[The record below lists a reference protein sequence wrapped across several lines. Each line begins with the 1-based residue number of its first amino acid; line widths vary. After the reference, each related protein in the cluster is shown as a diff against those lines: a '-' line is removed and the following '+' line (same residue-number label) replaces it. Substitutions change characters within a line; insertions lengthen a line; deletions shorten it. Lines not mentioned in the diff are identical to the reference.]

1 MVVYLNKRY
10 LIYLD
15 NKKKPYIPEDYRYL
29 IKHIRS
35 LMEDFSMME
44 VREVRISSY
53 FIEIDLSAY
62 KFEHDLFQNAIT
74 SRLTSIGTIL
84 YCDDLSVSEHCLT
97 KKNVID
103 HAIFL
108 FNVERFWKSH
118 EVLEGLWKE
127 SSGAEKRIL
136 NGIILIN
143 AAFVHYQKNELDI
156 FISILKRSLEKL
168 SESFGRFYSL
178 DLSQIKE
185 EVTKIIINKNHSHNF
200 KIFLYRE

>member
-1 MVVYLNKRY
+1 MARRY

-15 NKKKPYIPEDYRYL
+15 NKKKSFIPEDYKYL

-35 LMEDFSMME
+35 LMEDFSMIE

-53 FIEIDLSAY
+53 FIEIDLSVY
-62 KFEHDLFQNAIT
+62 NLEQDLFQNAIS
-74 SRLTSIGTIL
+74 SRLASVGSVL
-84 YCDDLSVSEHCLT
+84 YFDDLSVSEHFLT
-97 KKNVID
+97 KKNVLD
-103 HAIFL
+103 HAVFL
-108 FNVERFWKSH
+108 FNIERFWKSH

-156 FISILKRSLEKL
+156 FVSILKRSLEKL
-168 SESFGRFYSL
+168 SEGFGKFYSL
-178 DLSQIKE
+178 DLNQVKD
-185 EVTKIIINKNHSHNF
+185 EVTKIIIDKNYCHDF
-200 KIFLYRE
+200 KIFLYQE

>member
-1 MVVYLNKRY
+1 MYYMAKRY

-15 NKKKPYIPEDYRYL
+15 NKKKSFIPEDYKYL

-35 LMEDFSMME
+35 LMEDFSMIE

-53 FIEIDLSAY
+53 FIEIDLSAND
-62 KFEHDLFQNAIT
+62 FEQDLFQNAIS
-74 SRLTSIGTIL
+74 SRLASVGFVL
-84 YCDDLSVSEHCLT
+84 YCDDLSVSEHFLT
-97 KKNVID
+97 KKNVLD
-103 HAIFL
+103 HAVFL
-108 FNVERFWKSH
+108 FNIERFWKSH

-168 SESFGRFYSL
+168 SESFGKFYSL
-178 DLSQIKE
+178 DLNQIKD
-185 EVTKIIINKNHSHNF
+185 EVTKIIIDKYFCHNF
-200 KIFLYRE
+200 KIFLYQE

>member
-1 MVVYLNKRY
+1 MARRY

-15 NKKKPYIPEDYRYL
+15 NKKKSYIPEDYKYL

-35 LMEDFSMME
+35 LMVDFSMIE

-53 FIEIDLSAY
+53 FIEIDLSVY
-62 KFEHDLFQNAIT
+62 NLKQDLFQNAIS
-74 SRLTSIGTIL
+74 SRLASVGSVL
-84 YCDDLSVSEHCLT
+84 YFDDLSVSEHFLT
-97 KKNVID
+97 KKNVLD
-103 HAIFL
+103 HAVFL
-108 FNVERFWKSH
+108 FNIERFWKSH

-156 FISILKRSLEKL
+156 FVSILKRSLEKL
-168 SESFGRFYSL
+168 SESFGNFYSL
-178 DLSQIKE
+178 DLNQIKD
-185 EVTKIIINKNHSHNF
+185 EVTKIIIDKNYCHNF
-200 KIFLYRE
+200 KIFLY

>member
-1 MVVYLNKRY
+1 MYFMNKRY

-15 NKKKPYIPEDYRYL
+15 NKKKLFIPGDYKYL

-35 LMEDFSMME
+35 LMEDFSMIE

-53 FIEIDLSAY
+53 FIEIDLSAND
-62 KFEHDLFQNAIT
+62 FEQDLFQNAIS
-74 SRLTSIGTIL
+74 SRLASVGSIL
-84 YCDDLSVSEHCLT
+84 YCDDLSASEHCLT
-97 KKNVID
+97 KEDVMD
-103 HAIFL
+103 HAVFL
-108 FNVERFWKSH
+108 FNTERFWKSH
-118 EVLEGLWKE
+118 EVLEGLWRE

-168 SESFGRFYSL
+168 SESFGKFYSL
-178 DLSQIKE
+178 DLNQIKD
-185 EVTKIIINKNHSHNF
+185 EVTKIIIDKYFCHNF
-200 KIFLYRE
+200 KIFLYQE

>member
-1 MVVYLNKRY
+1 MARRY

-15 NKKKPYIPEDYRYL
+15 NKKKSYIPEDYKYL

-35 LMEDFSMME
+35 LMVDFSMIE

-53 FIEIDLSAY
+53 FIEIDLSVY
-62 KFEHDLFQNAIT
+62 NLEQYLFQNAIS
-74 SRLTSIGTIL
+74 SRLASVGSVL
-84 YCDDLSVSEHCLT
+84 YSDDLSVSEHFLT
-97 KKNVID
+97 KKNVLD
-103 HAIFL
+103 HAVFL
-108 FNVERFWKSH
+108 FNIERFWKSH

-156 FISILKRSLEKL
+156 FVSILKRSLEKL
-168 SESFGRFYSL
+168 SESFGKFYSL
-178 DLSQIKE
+178 DLNQVKD
-185 EVTKIIINKNHSHNF
+185 EVTKIIIDKNYCHNF
-200 KIFLYRE
+200 KIFLYQE

>member
-1 MVVYLNKRY
+1 MARRY

-15 NKKKPYIPEDYRYL
+15 NKKKSYIPEDYKYL

-35 LMEDFSMME
+35 LMVDFSMIE

-53 FIEIDLSAY
+53 FIEIDLSVY
-62 KFEHDLFQNAIT
+62 NLEQDLFQNAIS
-74 SRLTSIGTIL
+74 SRLSSVGSVL
-84 YCDDLSVSEHCLT
+84 YFDDLSVSEHFLT
-97 KKNVID
+97 KKNVLD
-103 HAIFL
+103 HAVFL
-108 FNVERFWKSH
+108 FNIERFWKSH

-156 FISILKRSLEKL
+156 FVSILKRSLEKL
-168 SESFGRFYSL
+168 SESFGKFYSL
-178 DLSQIKE
+178 DLNQIKD
-185 EVTKIIINKNHSHNF
+185 EVTKIIIDKNYCRNF
-200 KIFLYRE
+200 KIFLYQE

>member
-1 MVVYLNKRY
+1 MVFMNKRY

-15 NKKKPYIPEDYRYL
+15 NKKKSFVPEDYKYL

-35 LMEDFSMME
+35 LLKGFSTIE

-62 KFEHDLFQNAIT
+62 NFEQELVQNAVS
-74 SRLTSIGTIL
+74 SRLSSAGSIL
-84 YCDDLSVSEHCLT
+84 YCDDLSGSEHCLT

-103 HAIFL
+103 HAVFL
-108 FNVERFWKSH
+108 FNIERFWKSH
-118 EVLEGLWKE
+118 EVLEGIWKE
-127 SSGAEKRIL
+127 SSGTEKRIL

-143 AAFVHYQKNELDI
+143 AAFVHYQKNELNV

-168 SESFGRFYSL
+168 SESLGKFYSL
-178 DLSQIKE
+178 DLDQIKE
-185 EVTKIIINKNHSHNF
+185 EIAKIIVDKNYSHNF
-200 KIFLYRE
+200 KIFLYQE

>member
-1 MVVYLNKRY
+1 MAKRY

-15 NKKKPYIPEDYRYL
+15 NKKKSFIPDDYKYL
-29 IKHIRS
+29 IKHIQS

-53 FIEIDLSAY
+53 FIEIDLSTY
-62 KFEHDLFQNAIT
+62 GFEQDLFQNAIS
-74 SRLTSIGTIL
+74 SRLASVGSVL
-84 YCDDLSVSEHCLT
+84 YCDDLSVSEHFST
-97 KKNVID
+97 KKNVLD
-103 HAIFL
+103 HAVFL
-108 FNVERFWKSH
+108 FNIERFWKSH
-118 EVLEGLWKE
+118 EVLEGLWRE

-168 SESFGRFYSL
+168 SESFGKFYSL
-178 DLSQIKE
+178 DLNQIKE
-185 EVTKIIINKNHSHNF
+185 EVTKIIIDKNYCHNF
-200 KIFLYRE
+200 KIFLHQE

>member
-1 MVVYLNKRY
+1 MAKRY

-15 NKKKPYIPEDYRYL
+15 NKKKSFIPDDYKYL
-29 IKHIRS
+29 IKHIQS

-53 FIEIDLSAY
+53 FIEIDLSTY
-62 KFEHDLFQNAIT
+62 GFEQDLFQNAIS
-74 SRLTSIGTIL
+74 SRLASVGSVL
-84 YCDDLSVSEHCLT
+84 YCDDLSVSEHFST
-97 KKNVID
+97 KKNVLD
-103 HAIFL
+103 HAVFL
-108 FNVERFWKSH
+108 FNIERFWKSH
-118 EVLEGLWKE
+118 EVLEGLWRE

-168 SESFGRFYSL
+168 SESFGKFYSL
-178 DLSQIKE
+178 DLNQIKE
-185 EVTKIIINKNHSHNF
+185 EVTKIIIDKNCCHNF
-200 KIFLYRE
+200 KIFLHQE

>member
-1 MVVYLNKRY
+1 MARRY

-15 NKKKPYIPEDYRYL
+15 NKKKSYIPEDYKYL

-35 LMEDFSMME
+35 LMVDFSMIE

-53 FIEIDLSAY
+53 FIEIDLSVY
-62 KFEHDLFQNAIT
+62 NLEQDLFQNAIS
-74 SRLTSIGTIL
+74 SRLASVGSVL
-84 YCDDLSVSEHCLT
+84 YSDDLSLSEHFLT
-97 KKNVID
+97 KKNVLD
-103 HAIFL
+103 HAVFL
-108 FNVERFWKSH
+108 FNIERFWKSH

-156 FISILKRSLEKL
+156 FVSILKRSLEKL
-168 SESFGRFYSL
+168 SESFGNFYSL
-178 DLSQIKE
+178 DLNQIKD
-185 EVTKIIINKNHSHNF
+185 EVTKIIIDKNYCHNF
-200 KIFLYRE
+200 KIFLYQE

>member
-1 MVVYLNKRY
+1 MARRY

-15 NKKKPYIPEDYRYL
+15 NKKKSYIPEDYKYL

-35 LMEDFSMME
+35 LMVDFSMIE

-53 FIEIDLSAY
+53 FIEIDLSVY
-62 KFEHDLFQNAIT
+62 NLEQDLFQNAIS
-74 SRLTSIGTIL
+74 SRLASVGSVL
-84 YCDDLSVSEHCLT
+84 YFDDLSVSEHFLT
-97 KKNVID
+97 KKNVLD
-103 HAIFL
+103 HAVFL
-108 FNVERFWKSH
+108 FNIERFWKSH

-156 FISILKRSLEKL
+156 FVSILKRSLEKL
-168 SESFGRFYSL
+168 SESFGNFYSL
-178 DLSQIKE
+178 DLNQIKD
-185 EVTKIIINKNHSHNF
+185 EVTKIIIDKNYCHNF
-200 KIFLYRE
+200 KIFLYQE

>member
-1 MVVYLNKRY
+1 MARRY

-15 NKKKPYIPEDYRYL
+15 NKKKSYIPEDYKYL

-35 LMEDFSMME
+35 LMVDFPMIE

-53 FIEIDLSAY
+53 FIEIDLSVY
-62 KFEHDLFQNAIT
+62 NLEQDLFQNAIS
-74 SRLTSIGTIL
+74 SRLASVGSVL
-84 YCDDLSVSEHCLT
+84 YFDDLSVSEHFLT
-97 KKNVID
+97 KKNVLD
-103 HAIFL
+103 HAVFL
-108 FNVERFWKSH
+108 FNIERFWKSH

-156 FISILKRSLEKL
+156 FVSILKRSLEKL
-168 SESFGRFYSL
+168 SESFGKFYSL
-178 DLSQIKE
+178 DLNQVKD
-185 EVTKIIINKNHSHNF
+185 EVTKIIIDKNYCHNF
-200 KIFLYRE
+200 KIFLYQE

>member
-1 MVVYLNKRY
+1 MARRY

-15 NKKKPYIPEDYRYL
+15 NKKKSYIPEDYKYL

-35 LMEDFSMME
+35 LMVDFSMIE

-53 FIEIDLSAY
+53 FIEIDLSVY
-62 KFEHDLFQNAIT
+62 NLEQDLFQNAIS
-74 SRLTSIGTIL
+74 SRLASVGSVL
-84 YCDDLSVSEHCLT
+84 YFDDLSLSEHFLT
-97 KKNVID
+97 KKNVLD
-103 HAIFL
+103 HAVFL
-108 FNVERFWKSH
+108 FNIERFWKSH

-156 FISILKRSLEKL
+156 FVSILKRSLEKL
-168 SESFGRFYSL
+168 SESFGNFYSL
-178 DLSQIKE
+178 DLNQIKD
-185 EVTKIIINKNHSHNF
+185 EVTKIIIDKNYCHNF
-200 KIFLYRE
+200 KIFLYQE

>member
-1 MVVYLNKRY
+1 MYYMAKRY

-15 NKKKPYIPEDYRYL
+15 NKRKSFIPEDYKYL

-35 LMEDFSMME
+35 LMEDFSMIE

-53 FIEIDLSAY
+53 FIEIDLSAND
-62 KFEHDLFQNAIT
+62 FEQDLFQNAIS
-74 SRLTSIGTIL
+74 SRLASVGFVL
-84 YCDDLSVSEHCLT
+84 YCDDLSVSEHFLT
-97 KKNVID
+97 KKNVLD
-103 HAIFL
+103 HAVFL
-108 FNVERFWKSH
+108 FNIERFWKSH

-168 SESFGRFYSL
+168 SESFGKFYSL
-178 DLSQIKE
+178 DLNQIKD
-185 EVTKIIINKNHSHNF
+185 EVTKIIIDKYFCHNF
-200 KIFLYRE
+200 KIFLYQE

>member
-1 MVVYLNKRY
+1 
-10 LIYLD
+10 
-15 NKKKPYIPEDYRYL
+15 
-29 IKHIRS
+29 
-35 LMEDFSMME
+35 MEDFSMME

-62 KFEHDLFQNAIT
+62 NFEQDLFENAIS
-74 SRLTSIGTIL
+74 SRLTSVGPTL
-84 YCDDLSVSEHCLT
+84 YCDDLSISEHCLT
-97 KKNVID
+97 KKNVVD
-103 HAIFL
+103 HAVFL
-108 FNVERFWKSH
+108 FNIERFWKSH

-168 SESFGRFYSL
+168 SESFGKFYSL
-178 DLSQIKE
+178 DLNQIKE
-185 EVTKIIINKNHSHNF
+185 EVTKIIIDKNYRHSF
-200 KIFLYRE
+200 KIFLYPE

>member
-1 MVVYLNKRY
+1 MARRY

-15 NKKKPYIPEDYRYL
+15 NKKKSYIPEDYKYL
-29 IKHIRS
+29 VKHIRS
-35 LMEDFSMME
+35 LMVDFSMIE

-53 FIEIDLSAY
+53 FIEIDLSIY
-62 KFEHDLFQNAIT
+62 NLEQDLFQNAIS
-74 SRLTSIGTIL
+74 SRLASVGSVL
-84 YCDDLSVSEHCLT
+84 YFDDLSLSEHFLT
-97 KKNVID
+97 KKNVLD
-103 HAIFL
+103 HAVFL
-108 FNVERFWKSH
+108 FNIERFWKSH

-156 FISILKRSLEKL
+156 FVSILKRSLEKL
-168 SESFGRFYSL
+168 SESFGKFYSL
-178 DLSQIKE
+178 DLNQIKD
-185 EVTKIIINKNHSHNF
+185 EVTKIIIDKNYCHNF